1 MQTEAA
7 QLCRERCRQRCQQQA
22 AATAK
27 RRPAVLAARTVCACL
42 VIAAAITIT
51 LKVQNANTAK
61 LLPTFTTQTA
71 YALET
76 APMLTMRLADPEP
89 AAGDAAEANL
99 DSGIQF
105 VAIEDIV
112 TAEPVGESVDNEK
125 SGDNDGDNDGDNEE
139 TTLEAAPAAL
149 TENAEENTAQKRTIT
164 STNPT
169 PLADDVYETL
179 CEVTDDV
186 VTVPLMLGLIE
197 CESSFRENAVSSI
210 GCYGLCQLNPSSF
223 PRGLSPVENVEVGV
237 RYLRGLYDDCG
248 DIEAALTAY
257 NAGRDT
263 GSRTYANKVLAKAEK
278 WAEILAKN

>member
-1 MQTEAA
+1 MQTDTIR
-7 QLCRERCRQRCQQQA
+7 LCRQKCRQRCEREERQ
-22 AATAK
+22 TAK
-27 RRPAVLAARTVCACL
+27 RRPAVIAIRVLSACL
-42 VIAAAITIT
+42 VLATIIPVSAAIQRTMTEDT
-51 LKVQNANTAK
+51 L
-61 LLPTFTTQTA
+61 PSFTPQTV

-76 APMLTMRLADPEP
+76 APSLTMRLTDPEP
-89 AAGDAAEANL
+89 AAGDVAEANL
-99 DSGIQF
+99 NSGIQF

-112 TAEPVGESVDNEK
+112 TTEPVGKSVDNEE
-125 SGDNDGDNDGDNEE
+125 SDNNGGDNEE

-149 TENAEENTAQKRTIT
+149 TEGAEENTAQKRTIT

-223 PRGLSPVENVEVGV
+223 PRGLSPAENVEAGV
-237 RYLRGLYDDCG
+237 RYLRRLYDSCG

-257 NAGRDT
+257 NVGHDN
-263 GSRTYANKVLAKAEK
+263 GSRTYANHVLAKAEK
-278 WAEILAKN
+278 WAETLAKN